1 MKFNSYS
8 KMLTVCTSFFGV
20 GLFLSIEF
28 NIKQGYVYGVVR
40 LSVFVAN
47 NLLVRVEREPLS
59 HTKVFA
65 V

>member
-20 GLFLSIEF
+20 GLFFSTEF
-28 NIKQGYVYGVVR
+28 NIQQGYVYGVVH